1 MVRLTARSIIDRPP
15 ADAIPPIGG
24 LRAAL
29 AWLVMP
35 ALTRLLVNPVAG
47 RGRAM
52 RRLDAA
58 TRALARVGPLDVV
71 RTERSGDE
79 ARLALEAARDGVR
92 TLVVLGGDGTVSR
105 VAGALASAGADTPR
119 AILAAGTGNDVAQSL
134 GTPVHDYA
142 AMAERIAHG
151 QTRRVDVGRLG
162 GRPFVNA
169 AGFGF
174 DVAVLER
181 MTRARWLRG
190 DALYIAAALAE
201 LFRFDGVEA
210 RVQVAPGVLDER
222 ARWLLVVIANG
233 QWFGGSFRIAPAARL
248 DDGRLDLVLVRD
260 AGAWRRARLF
270 AAAPFGAHVRAPE
283 VRALSAQGMVVEPN
297 GVGACELDGELA
309 TVERPVV
316 DAEVLPC
323 GLVCIA

>member
-1 MVRLTARSIIDRPP
+1 
-15 ADAIPPIGG
+15 
-24 LRAAL
+24 
-29 AWLVMP
+29 MP
-35 ALTRLLVNPVAG
+35 APTRLLVNPAAG
-47 RGRAM
+47 RGRAL

-58 TRALARVGPLDVV
+58 TRALAQVGPLDVV

-79 ARLALEAARDGVR
+79 ARLALEAAADNVR

-105 VAGALASAGADTPR
+105 VAGAFATAGADTPL
-119 AILAAGTGNDVAQSL
+119 AILAAGTGNDFAKSL

-142 AMAERIAHG
+142 AMAERIARG
-151 QTRRVDVGRLG
+151 ETRRVDVGRLG

-190 DALYIAAALAE
+190 DALYIAAALGE

-210 RVQVAPGVLDER
+210 RVQVAPDVFDER

-233 QWFGGSFRIAPAARL
+233 QWFGGSFRIAPSARL
-248 DDGRLDLVLVRD
+248 DDGQLDLVLVRD
-260 AGAWRRARLF
+260 ANARRRARLF

-283 VRALSAQGMVVEPN
+283 VRALTTHACTIATDRPV
-297 GVGACELDGELA
+297 ACELDGELVTTDRSVLEA
-309 TVERPVV
+309 DVRPS
-316 DAEVLPC
+316 A
-323 GLVCIA
+323 LVCVA

>member
-1 MVRLTARSIIDRPP
+1 
-15 ADAIPPIGG
+15 
-24 LRAAL
+24 
-29 AWLVMP
+29 MP
-35 ALTRLLVNPVAG
+35 APIRLLVNPAAG
-47 RGRAM
+47 RGRAL

-71 RTERSGDE
+71 RTEQSGDE

-105 VAGALASAGADTPR
+105 VAGALATAGADTPL
-119 AILAAGTGNDVAQSL
+119 AILAAGTGNDFAKSL
-134 GTPVHDYA
+134 GAPVHDYA
-142 AMAERIAHG
+142 AMAERIARG
-151 QTRRVDVGRLG
+151 ETRRVDIGRLA

-201 LFRFDGVEA
+201 LFRFGGVDA
-210 RVQVAPGVLDER
+210 RVRVTPEVLDER

-233 QWFGGSFRIAPAARL
+233 QWFGGSFRIAPDARL
-248 DDGRLDLVLVRD
+248 DDGLLDVVLVRD
-260 AGAWRRARLF
+260 ASAVRRARLF
-270 AAAPFGAHVRAPE
+270 AAAPFGKHVRAPE
-283 VRALSAQGMVVEPN
+283 VTTSPSSNCRIETPLPLS
-297 GVGACELDGELA
+297 CELDGELYKFTA
-309 TVERPVV
+309 
-316 DAEVLPC
+316 DSLHAEVLP
-323 GLVCIA
+323 GALVLTT

>member
-1 MVRLTARSIIDRPP
+1 MANPLPIVPPDRARLVP
-15 ADAIPPIGG
+15 AP
-24 LRAAL
+24 
-29 AWLVMP
+29 
-35 ALTRLLVNPVAG
+35 TRLLVNPAAG
-47 RGRAM
+47 RGRAL

-58 TRALARVGPLDVV
+58 TRALAAYGPLDVV

-79 ARLALEAARDGVR
+79 ARLALEAAADGVR

-105 VAGALASAGADTPR
+105 VAGALATAGADTPL
-119 AILAAGTGNDVAQSL
+119 AILAAGTGNDFAKSL
-134 GTPVHDYA
+134 GAPVHDYA
-142 AMAERIAHG
+142 AMAERIARG
-151 QTRRVDVGRLG
+151 ATRRVDVGRLA

-190 DALYIAAALAE
+190 DALYIGAALGE
-201 LFRFDGVEA
+201 LFRFGGVDA
-210 RVQVAPGVLDER
+210 RVRVAPDVLDQR

-248 DDGRLDLVLVRD
+248 DDGQLDLVLVRN
-260 AGAWRRARLF
+260 ANAWRRARLF

-283 VRALSAQGMVVEPN
+283 VQAFTTEACTIAADRPV
-297 GVGACELDGELA
+297 ACELDGELVRLESTRLDTA
-309 TVERPVV
+309 VQR
-316 DAEVLPC
+316 DVLTC
-323 GLVCIA
+323 RC